1 MFGARKKKS
10 TVMILEPHQFNI
22 VGVLGNTQSNLLL
35 SVRQISLL
43 VFMLLLGASLSVQ
56 SAVVDR
62 FTVQNNA
69 QNLNLVFHLDARPD
83 HKIFKLTNPDRVV
96 LDLKATEIAH
106 GLELQANHQAPIDR
120 IRYATRADGLLRV
133 VLDTSRQVDV
143 LDQVRK
149 SSSGFELVISLRK
162 SGVIQSKEVKVT
174 SVKAAPQ
181 QSKARTQVRHYRD
194 LIIAIDAGHGGK
206 DPGAIGKKGTYE
218 KDVVLKIARDLH
230 GLVSKEPGYQS
241 VLIRKKDVF
250 LSLRERIERARN
262 LNADLFISIHADA
275 ADNRKATGSSVYVL
289 SQHGAS
295 SEAAKR
301 LAQRE
306 NAVDLLGGVSLK
318 DKEDTL
324 AHVLLDLTQRHTQ
337 DVSYAVANSVRAQ
350 LGEIGALHRNRVE
363 KAGFVVLKSPDI
375 PSILVE
381 TAFISNRADEKRLLS
396 SKFQKKL
403 AKSLLMGVKNYFY
416 KHAADDTIIAVLRK
430 REHIIR
436 SGETLSGI
444 ASRYKIRTTSLRQY
458 NKLKSDVL
466 RIGQILKIPVSET

>member
-1 MFGARKKKS
+1 MFGDRKEKLI
-10 TVMILEPHQFNI
+10 TTT
-22 VGVLGNTQSNLLL
+22 LGIETLSNLLHSL
-35 SVRQISLL
+35 RYLSLL
-43 VFMLLLGASLSVQ
+43 FFILLSGTSLSVQ
-56 SAVVDR
+56 SAVVDG
-62 FTVQNNA
+62 FNVQNNA
-69 QNLNLVFHLDARPD
+69 QNLDLVFHLDARPD
-83 HKIFKLTNPDRVV
+83 HKIFKLINPDRVV

-106 GLELQANHQAPIDR
+106 GLELEVNHQAPIDR

-133 VLDTSRQVDV
+133 VLDTSRRVDV

-162 SGVIQSKEVKVT
+162 RSEGQSDRVIVKD
-174 SVKAAPQ
+174 KANLVQPL
-181 QSKARTQVRHYRD
+181 SETRTQKQHYRD
-194 LIIAIDAGHGGK
+194 LVIAIDAGHGGK
-206 DPGAIGKKGTYE
+206 DPGALGKKGTYE
-218 KDVVLKIARDLH
+218 KNVVLKIARELDRL
-230 GLVSKEPGYQS
+230 LSKEPGYQP

-262 LNADLFISIHADA
+262 FNADLFISIHADA
-275 ADNRKATGSSVYVL
+275 ANNRDAMGSSVYVL
-289 SQHGAS
+289 SQHGAT

-301 LAQRE
+301 LAERE

-350 LGEIGALHRNRVE
+350 LGKIGALHRNRVE

-396 SKFQKKL
+396 SKFQKKI
-403 AKSLLMGVKNYFY
+403 AKSLVTGIKHYFY
-416 KHAADDTIIAVLRK
+416 KHAGDDTIIAVLRK